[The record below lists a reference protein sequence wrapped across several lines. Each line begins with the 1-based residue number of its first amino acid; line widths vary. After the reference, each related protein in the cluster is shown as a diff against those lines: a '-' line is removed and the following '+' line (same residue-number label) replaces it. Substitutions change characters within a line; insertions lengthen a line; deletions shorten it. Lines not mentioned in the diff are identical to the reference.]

1 MFAYCNNNPVF
12 YSDDSGNLPMPNK
25 MVRMSDSGSG
35 NSQFKAQQ
43 QIALTTEKGALESAF
58 FWVYRNVPVFRTEGE
73 RSGSFGAIFLTKE
86 SNHRSYPEDVVR
98 HEYGHVEQLKQL
110 GPVNYLLCIMLP
122 SWQEWGVGEYYDKP
136 WEVTAEVLGK
146 VESRYHSQD
155 VIDKGFTYLEIS
167 RKYGPLAW
175 LMIEW
180 E

>member
-1 MFAYCNNNPVF
+1 
-12 YSDDSGNLPMPNK
+12 
-25 MVRMSDSGSG
+25 
-35 NSQFKAQQ
+35 
-43 QIALTTEKGALESAF
+43 
-58 FWVYRNVPVFRTEGE
+58 
-73 RSGSFGAIFLTKE
+73 
-86 SNHRSYPEDVVR
+86 
-98 HEYGHVEQLKQL
+98 
-110 GPVNYLLCIMLP
+110 MLP

-146 VESRYHSQD
+146 VESRYHPQD